1 MDETREDRLAT
12 ILVRGMIR
20 VRQRAARAGQ
30 RKMAGEETPPAVTD
44 VSAGDQPAADQS
56 VTAQSKENSNEQ
68 DD

>member
-1 MDETREDRLAT
+1 MNETRENRLAV
-12 ILVRGMIR
+12 ILARGMIR

-30 RKMAGEETPPAVTD
+30 WKMSGVETQPAVTD
-44 VSAGDQPAADQS
+44 VSAGEQSAADQS